1 MFMADVRHLIVRGRY
16 ENIPTITSFV
26 GEAAEAAGF
35 GESGV
40 FHCQMAVDEACTN
53 VIEHAYGGEDVGDIQ
68 ITCTVEPGTC
78 QVEVFDRGKP
88 FIPEEIPEPSMQA
101 TIENLKPGGIG
112 LHLMRQVMDT
122 VEFSFT
128 DAGNRLLMIK
138 RGTPR
143 STVSTDD
150 DIPSHEEGSGIW
162 VLEPVGRMDS
172 AAAPRLESALMDL
185 IESGKYF
192 LAVDLSEVSY
202 ISSRGLKALVKAWRS
217 VQAENGDLVL
227 FGLSGSVYE
236 VFDTVGFTQV
246 FLIFESRDE
255 AIAALSQ
262 RTE

>member
-1 MFMADVRHLIVRGRY
+1 MYMADVRHLIVRGRY

-53 VIEHAYGGEDVGDIQ
+53 VIEHAYGGEDLGDIQ

-78 QVEVFDRGKP
+78 QVEVFDRGEP
-88 FIPEEIPEPSMQA
+88 FVPDEIPEPRLQA
-101 TIENLKPGGIG
+101 TIEDLKPGGIG

-128 DAGNRLLMIK
+128 DSGNRLLMIK
-138 RGTPR
+138 RGTPHPV
-143 STVSTDD
+143 VSMED
-150 DIPSHEEGSGIW
+150 DISAREMENGIW

-172 AAAPRLESALMDL
+172 AAAPRLEAALMGL
-185 IESGKYF
+185 IESRRYF
-192 LAVDLSEVSY
+192 LAVDLSDVTY

-217 VQAENGDLVL
+217 AQAENGNLVL

-246 FLIFESRDE
+246 FLIFDSRDE
-255 AIAALSQ
+255 AITALSQ